1 MESLEAIG
9 APPNGRAP
17 GKLQIIDLGLVNYA
31 RALELQ
37 RNFREKRLAGETPDL
52 LLLLE
57 HPPTIT
63 FGRRATEAELL
74 VSRQDLSAKG
84 IGLFEVERG
93 GMATYHGPGQLV
105 GYPIVDIRGVASGVQ
120 DYVKQLEQ
128 VIVDFLH
135 GLGIEA
141 HRKEGAP
148 GVWVG
153 EKKIASIGVHLRRW
167 VSIHG
172 FAINLCPDLSHFK
185 LIVPCGDSTT
195 EMTSVRAELRW
206 NPSMLESKRLVA
218 NCLVKRFGYSST
230 QASSLA

>member
-1 MESLEAIG
+1 M
-9 APPNGRAP
+9 
-17 GKLQIIDLGLVNYA
+17 
-31 RALELQ
+31 
-37 RNFREKRLAGETPDL
+37 
-52 LLLLE
+52 
-57 HPPTIT
+57 
-63 FGRRATEAELL
+63 
-74 VSRQDLSAKG
+74 
-84 IGLFEVERG
+84 
-93 GMATYHGPGQLV
+93 
-105 GYPIVDIRGVASGVQ
+105 
-120 DYVKQLEQ
+120 
-128 VIVDFLH
+128 IVDFLH

-153 EKKIASIGVHLRRW
+153 EKKIASIGVPLRRW

-218 NCLVKRFGYSST
+218 NCLVKSFGSSSP
-230 QASSLA
+230 QAWSLA